1 MEFYKRVLKLHHFR
15 NLGRKSPTELLLN
28 SSFEKHGGL
37 VILVGENNV
46 GKSNVLEALTIFND
60 ADIKL
65 CSEEDYFKNHK
76 KDTLLS
82 LEEETILDRKITGF
96 SCVDLKIQTK
106 EVNKGLKE
114 LSKTL
119 ISYPFEKH
127 VEALGEQCNNSVY
140 IPTNNNDY
148 SKICTLVS
156 NFINLITSYNS
167 LGLFLHFYKEKLKLS
182 EFVTE
187 YANATNNLFFKEL
200 IKHVSGN
207 SEWIKNFCQCIKEII
222 KHNTPDKKYNTDE
235 FFVMRQHKQN
245 QLAKIYSCFKKL
257 SEGEIKPKDVEYILK
272 KLEELD
278 KIFKTTD
285 FTKFTPKT
293 EALLNEQSQEK
304 LSEFVKEMIE
314 KIDEKYPINEN
325 FKQQFRTFRLN
336 IGNLKKEIK
345 NSLKNLDKIGEDFE
359 RKKERLIREIEND
372 CKNQKVL
379 KFNYDVLLDNIQQIC
394 KNYIASHA
402 VNDVSKDI
410 KSMMCQLYLKKIDLL
425 VNSEI
430 EQYRY
435 NDFLESARKF
445 LWEDIKTLDEKSG
458 VHLFPK
464 NIGEIKDKFET
475 NKEKFKQSKNYSEFA
490 EYCRECNPY
499 TAFQNLK
506 NKVQFPLSGGLSYKS
521 YKLVPTMKEY
531 KEPKITDND
540 FKAVLFTCID
550 YSSLSEFDQWDWF
563 FRNSL
568 FRKMDFHP
576 NAIWNFFGS
585 ILKDGQALQIIMF
598 DKNNDL
604 VIYDSEKSFNIPKKY
619 LQEID
624 QELLKEIRQSKH
636 LFPIEVKRKYN
647 NNVCQ
652 FEFFKKDTSH
662 LLFKVN
668 FTEILE
674 NLAEILEYNMQLKID
689 SLITKEFNKLLAIA
703 EDSSQNS
710 YQLKIHVRHNNK
722 FYDYSKK
729 STAYEIKLEIHDCRK
744 SHDHNEPIILSQ
756 QSTGFQWAFNFMFGF
771 LYNVGSDFSFNKNI
785 IYVMDEPATHL
796 SVPARKEFRRFLKEY
811 AHKNHVTFVLA
822 THDPFLVDTD
832 HLDEIR
838 IVEKETEGSVIK
850 NHFNYPLNNAGKD
863 SDALDKIKR
872 SLGVGQHVFH
882 NPQKHRI
889 IFVEGITDYCYLSA
903 FKLYFNER
911 EYKDNPIPF
920 TFLPISGLKN
930 NPNDMEE
937 TIKKLCKL
945 DNHPIVLTDD
955 DRKCVFN
962 QKATSERFKKAN
974 EEMHDPIRI
983 LQLSKCDENFKQ
995 IEDCFSAN
1003 DRKKYAKNKQMEL
1016 AMAFKTRLLYGEKD
1030 DVVSEETKKNFLKL
1044 FEWIK
1049 KECNNPTIKKEY
1061 IKFDYNTPRII
1072 IERILMFKK
1081 MCLSL
1086 IAISGVC
1093 VGAKDLDFKLD
1104 YRATG
1109 GKLMGKMTD
1118 SSLLSITSMNDE
1130 PVVIKNL
1137 IVNRGNSCEAT
1148 KKVEPKLGDKFKKE
1162 KLFDHEL
1169 KYSQQIFYRLD
1180 CKPNQLLE
1188 VKIITDK
1195 GEYYHKFSK

>member
-15 NLGRKSPTELLLN
+15 NLGRKSPTKLLLN

-37 VILVGENNV
+37 VVLVGENNV

-65 CSEEDYFKNHK
+65 CNEEDYFKDHE
-76 KDTLLS
+76 KDSLLS
-82 LEEETILDRKITGF
+82 LEEAILDRKITGF
-96 SCVDLKIQTK
+96 SCVDLKIQSK
-106 EVNKGLKE
+106 EVNKGLKK

-127 VEALGEQCNNSVY
+127 VEALGEQCSNSIY

-148 SKICTLVS
+148 SNICTLVS
-156 NFINLITSYNS
+156 DFINLITSYNS

-182 EFVTE
+182 ELVTK
-187 YANATNNLFFKEL
+187 YADATNNLFFKES

-207 SEWIKNFCQCIKEII
+207 SEWIKNFCQCIKKII
-222 KHNTPDKKYNTDE
+222 KRNTPDKKYNTDE
-235 FFVMRQHKQN
+235 FFVMGQHKQN
-245 QLAKIYSCFKKL
+245 QLAKIYSYFKKL
-257 SEGEIKPKDVEYILK
+257 SEGEIKPQNEDILK
-272 KLEELD
+272 KLKGLD
-278 KIFKTTD
+278 EIFKTTD
-285 FTKFTPKT
+285 FTKFTPET
-293 EALLNEQSQEK
+293 E
-304 LSEFVKEMIE
+304 VKDIIKE
-314 KIDEKYPINEN
+314 IDEKYPINEN

-336 IGNLKKEIK
+336 IGNLKKKIK
-345 NSLKNLDKIGEDFE
+345 NSLKYLEKTREDFE

-430 EQYRY
+430 VRHRY
-435 NDFLESARKF
+435 SNFFESARKS
-445 LWEDIKTLDEKSG
+445 LWENIKILDNESG

-464 NIGEIKDKFET
+464 NIGEIKDKLEI
-475 NKEKFKQSKNYSEFA
+475 NKKKFKQSKNYFEFA
-490 EYCRECNPY
+490 EHCRECNPY

-506 NKVQFPLSGGLSYKS
+506 NKVQFPLSGGSS
-521 YKLVPTMKEY
+521 HQFDELVPTMKEY

-540 FKAVLFTCID
+540 LKTALFTCID
-550 YSSLSEFDQWDWF
+550 YSPPSEFNQSDWF

-568 FRKMDFHP
+568 FRKIGFHP
-576 NAIWNFFGS
+576 NTIWNTFGN
-585 ILKDGQALQIIMF
+585 ILNYKKFDQKNLKYEQALQIMF

-604 VIYDSEKSFNIPKKY
+604 EIYSNELFNISKKY
-619 LQEID
+619 LQEIN
-624 QELLKEIRQSKH
+624 QESLKEIRQSE
-636 LFPIEVKRKYN
+636 FPFNIEAKGEYN
-647 NNVCQ
+647 NNVWQ
-652 FEFFKKDTSH
+652 LEFFNDKSS

-689 SLITKEFNKLLAIA
+689 YLIAKEFNRLLAIA
-703 EDSSQNS
+703 EDSSQDS
-710 YQLKIHVRHNNK
+710 YQLKIRVRHNNK

-756 QSTGFQWAFNFMFGF
+756 QSTGFQWVFNFMFGF
-771 LYNVGSDFSFNKNI
+771 LYNWGSHFSLNENI

-796 SVPARKEFRRFLKEY
+796 SVPARKEFRKFLKEY

-838 IVEKETEGSVIK
+838 IVEKETEGSVINK
-850 NHFNYPLNNAGKD
+850 SFNYSLEDNASRN

-903 FKLYFNER
+903 FKLYLCYK

-930 NPNDMEE
+930 NPNEMKE
-937 TIKKLCKL
+937 TIQKLCEL

-955 DRKCVFN
+955 DRKDGSDP
-962 QKATSERFKKAN
+962 QRAKSEQFKNAN
-974 EEMHDPIRI
+974 EEMHDPITI
-983 LQLSKCDENFKQ
+983 LQLSDCDRHFKQ
-995 IEDCFSAN
+995 IEDCFSVN
-1003 DRKKYAKNKQMEL
+1003 DRKKYAKNKRMEL
-1016 AMAFKTRLLYGEKD
+1016 AMAFKTRLLYSGKD
-1030 DVVSEETKKNFLKL
+1030 DVISEETKENFKKL

-1061 IKFDYNTPRII
+1061 IKFDYNTPQ
-1072 IERILMFKK
+1072 IL
-1081 MCLSL
+1081 
-1086 IAISGVC
+1086 
-1093 VGAKDLDFKLD
+1093 
-1104 YRATG
+1104 
-1109 GKLMGKMTD
+1109 
-1118 SSLLSITSMNDE
+1118 
-1130 PVVIKNL
+1130 
-1137 IVNRGNSCEAT
+1137 
-1148 KKVEPKLGDKFKKE
+1148 
-1162 KLFDHEL
+1162 
-1169 KYSQQIFYRLD
+1169 
-1180 CKPNQLLE
+1180 
-1188 VKIITDK
+1188 
-1195 GEYYHKFSK
+1195 

>member
-15 NLGRKSPTELLLN
+15 NLGRNLPAELLLN

-37 VILVGENNV
+37 VVLVGENNV
-46 GKSNVLEALTIFND
+46 GKSNVLEALKIFND
-60 ADIKL
+60 ADVKL
-65 CSEEDYFKNHK
+65 CSENDCFKAHE
-76 KDTLLS
+76 KDSLLS

-96 SCVDLKIQTK
+96 SCVDLKIQSK

-119 ISYPFEKH
+119 IVYPFS
-127 VEALGEQCNNSVY
+127 AFIGEF
-140 IPTNNNDY
+140 I
-148 SKICTLVS
+148 KLVM
-156 NFINLITSYNS
+156 SYGILDS
-167 LGLFLHFYKEKLKLS
+167 FLKFYKEKLKLGA
-182 EFVTE
+182 F
-187 YANATNNLFFKEL
+187 ATRQANNLLFKEL
-200 IKHVSGN
+200 IKHLSGN
-207 SEWIKNFCQCIKEII
+207 NQLVKNFCQCIREII
-222 KHNTPDKKYNTDE
+222 EYNAPNNKE
-235 FFVMRQHKQN
+235 YKPNQFFIMGKVKQK
-245 QLAKIYSCFKKL
+245 QLSEIYSRLKRLNERKI
-257 SEGEIKPKDVEYILK
+257 EPKDVKSVLK
-272 KLEELD
+272 DMPQKVKTLD
-278 KIFKTTD
+278 EIFRTTD
-285 FTKFTPKT
+285 FDEKFAPKIKV
-293 EALLNEQSQEK
+293 LQNEQSQER
-304 LSEFVKEMIE
+304 LSNFIKDIIKE
-314 KIDEKYPINEN
+314 IDEKYPINEN
-325 FKQQFRTFRLN
+325 FKKQFEEFESNVKHLN
-336 IGNLKKEIK
+336 ETKK
-345 NSLKNLDKIGEDFE
+345 DFE
-359 RKKERLIREIEND
+359 RKKESWIKEIEND
-372 CKNQKVL
+372 CKNQKTL
-379 KFNYDVLLDNIQQIC
+379 DPNYDVLLDNIQQMC

-445 LWEDIKTLDEKSG
+445 LWKDIKTLDEKSG

-499 TAFQNLK
+499 TAFQNLR

-540 FKAVLFTCID
+540 LEAISTKETGLA
-550 YSSLSEFDQWDWF
+550 SQLSGHWF
-563 FRNSL
+563 FQLSL
-568 FRKMDFHP
+568 FNKTNFDP
-576 NAIWNFFGS
+576 NKIWIPLEFNKRS
-585 ILKDGQALQIIMF
+585 KIKF
-598 DKNNDL
+598 DKDL
-604 VIYDSEKSFNIPKKY
+604 EIYFDSHRSFNIPKKY
-619 LQEID
+619 LQEIN
-624 QELLKEIRQSKH
+624 QKSLKEIRQSE
-636 LFPIEVKRKYN
+636 FPFNIEAKGECN
-647 NNVCQ
+647 NNICQ
-652 FEFFKKDTSH
+652 FEFFNNKSS

-674 NLAEILEYNMQLKID
+674 SIAEIMEYNMQLKMD
-689 SLITKEFNKLLAIA
+689 SSIAKEFNELLAIA
-703 EDSSQNS
+703 QDSPKDN

-771 LYNVGSDFSFNKNI
+771 LYNVGSHFSLNENI

-796 SVPARKEFRRFLKEY
+796 SVPVRKEFRKFLKEY

-838 IVEKETEGSVIK
+838 IVEKETEGSAIK

-903 FKLYFNER
+903 FKLYFNKHNPQF
-911 EYKDNPIPF
+911 KDNPIPF

-930 NPNDMEE
+930 NPNDMKE
-937 TIKKLCKL
+937 TIQKLCEL
-945 DNHPIVLTDD
+945 DNNPIVLTDD

-962 QKATSERFKKAN
+962 QQATSERFKRAN
-974 EEMHDPIRI
+974 KYLGNPITI
-983 LQLSKCDENFKQ
+983 LQLSDCDRCFKQ
-995 IEDCFSAN
+995 IEDCFSEN
-1003 DRKKYAKNKQMEL
+1003 DRKEYAKNKCKEL
-1016 AMAFKTRLLYGEKD
+1016 AMAFKTRLLYSGKD
-1030 DVVSEETKKNFLKL
+1030 DVMSEETKKNFLKL

-1061 IKFDYNTPRII
+1061 IKFDYNTPQ
-1072 IERILMFKK
+1072 IL
-1081 MCLSL
+1081 
-1086 IAISGVC
+1086 
-1093 VGAKDLDFKLD
+1093 
-1104 YRATG
+1104 
-1109 GKLMGKMTD
+1109 
-1118 SSLLSITSMNDE
+1118 
-1130 PVVIKNL
+1130 
-1137 IVNRGNSCEAT
+1137 
-1148 KKVEPKLGDKFKKE
+1148 
-1162 KLFDHEL
+1162 
-1169 KYSQQIFYRLD
+1169 
-1180 CKPNQLLE
+1180 
-1188 VKIITDK
+1188 
-1195 GEYYHKFSK
+1195 